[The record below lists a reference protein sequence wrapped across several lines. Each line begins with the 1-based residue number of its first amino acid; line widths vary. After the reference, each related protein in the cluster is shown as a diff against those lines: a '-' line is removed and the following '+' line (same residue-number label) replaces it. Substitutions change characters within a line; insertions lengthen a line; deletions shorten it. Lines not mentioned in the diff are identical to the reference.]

1 MMAPSPLVELRMWV
15 QTLQLCAQA
24 AYDAAFPVETMDNLV
39 AAEEHL

>member
-24 AYDAAFPVETMDNLV
+24 AYDVAFLIEIANNLV
-39 AAEEHL
+39 TVEECL